1 MRDGH
6 WTIDDLKFGD
16 IDRGAIQDDE
26 TLFYLAC
33 SASFIESGSD
43 LYTRNLVQYYEGE
56 GEVTQWLSQQWEH
69 EELQHG
75 RALRAYVNH
84 VWPDFDWEAAF
95 ASFLQEYAT
104 YCKVELLAPTRGLEM
119 SARCVVEMG
128 TATYY
133 RALAKEARE
142 PVFIDL
148 AGRIATD
155 EIDHYKHFF
164 RYFREYRER
173 EGLGR
178 WRILGTLAR
187 RTWELRSEDADCA
200 IRHIARWR
208 EPARA
213 QDAAY
218 LRDIGSRM
226 RRVVSRNLNAGTTLK
241 MLLRPLDLPPRVEAL
256 VRAPVEAFMSRVFL
270 R

>member
-6 WTIDDLKFGD
+6 WTIDDLHLEA
-16 IDRGAIQDDE
+16 IDHAAIRDDD

-43 LYTRNLVQYYEGE
+43 LYTRNLVQYYDGDAD
-56 GEVTQWLSQQWEH
+56 VTRWLDEQWEP

-84 VWPDFDWEAAF
+84 VWPEFDWDAAY
-95 ASFLQEYAT
+95 ASFLREYAG
-104 YCKVELLAPTRGLEM
+104 YCKVELLAATRGLEM

-133 RALAKEARE
+133 WALAKEARE
-142 PVFIDL
+142 PVFVDL
-148 AGRIATD
+148 AHRIAND
-155 EIDHYKHFF
+155 EVSHYKHFY
-164 RYFREYRER
+164 RYFRAYRER
-173 EGLGR
+173 ERLSR
-178 WRILGTLAR
+178 WRVFGTLAR

-200 IRHIARWR
+200 VRHIARWR
-208 EPARA
+208 NPAQA
-213 QDAAY
+213 EDKAY
-218 LRDIGSRM
+218 LNAVSSRL
-226 RRVVSRNLNAGTTLK
+226 RRVVSRHMNAGTTLK

-256 VRAPVEAFMSRVFL
+256 VRAPIEVFMNRVFL

>member
-6 WTIDDLKFGD
+6 WTLDDLAFD
-16 IDRGAIQDDE
+16 AIDRRAIQDDE
-26 TLFYLAC
+26 TWFYLAC
-33 SASFIESGSD
+33 SASFVESGSD
-43 LYTRNLVQYYEGE
+43 LYTRNLVQYYAGE
-56 GEVTQWLSQQWEH
+56 GEITQWLRQQWEP

-95 ASFLQEYAT
+95 ASFLREYAT

-133 RALAKEARE
+133 RALAKAARE

-148 AGRIATD
+148 ASRIAAD
-155 EIDHYKHFF
+155 EVNHYKHFF
-164 RYFREYRER
+164 RYFRQYRAQER
-173 EGLGR
+173 LGR
-178 WRILGTLAR
+178 WRILATLAR

-208 EPARA
+208 APARA
-213 QDAAY
+213 QDPAY

-226 RRVVSRNLNAGTTLK
+226 RRVVSRHLNAASTLK
-241 MLLRPLDLPPRVEAL
+241 MLLRPLDLPPRLEAV
-256 VRAPVEAFMSRVFL
+256 VRVPIQAFMSRVFL